1 MLAAVA
7 DTGAGACTAMDQN
20 TGNLCGNRYMGEQLQ
35 GIAAGMW
42 STMPEWARVGLCV
55 IIASLLISAILKLV
69 SAALARSVGVVLVV
83 IAVVLLHDKLPMAYD
98 WFRHLPF
105 VNGST

>member
-1 MLAAVA
+1 MMLL
-7 DTGAGACTAMDQN
+7 DICTAANPNADLTAN
-20 TGNLCGNRYMGEQLQ
+20 CYRGDRFQ

-55 IIASLLISAILKLV
+55 IIAAVLISSIVKLISAV
-69 SAALARSVGVVLVV
+69 LARSVGVIVV
-83 IAVVLLHDKLPMAYD
+83 VVAVILLHNKLPQAYD

-105 VNGST
+105 VNGTL

>member
-1 MLAAVA
+1 MMLAQLA
-7 DTGAGACTAMDQN
+7 DACTAADPN
-20 TGNLCGNRYMGEQLQ
+20 ADLCETRYMGSDFQ

-55 IIASLLISAILKLV
+55 ILAALLISAIMKLV
-69 SAALARSVGVVLVV
+69 SAVFARSLGVAVV
-83 IAVVLLHDKLPMAYD
+83 IVAVVLLHNKMPAVYD

-105 VNGST
+105 VNGTL

>member
-1 MLAAVA
+1 MTLAPLA
-7 DTGAGACTAMDQN
+7 DTCTFADPN
-20 TGNLCGNRYMGEQLQ
+20 PDLCGTRYMGETFQ

-55 IIASLLISAILKLV
+55 IIAAVLISAIMKLL
-69 SAALARSVGVVLVV
+69 SAIFARSLGVIVV
-83 IAVVLLHDKLPMAYD
+83 IAAVVLLHNKLPGVYD

-105 VNGST
+105 VDGRL